1 MGVADNNLAKIDHI
15 VVLMMENR
23 SFDHMLGGFLKLEQ
37 GRADVD
43 GPAADDANEWESKRY
58 EVHAATST
66 KLVKEQDPC
75 HSAECV
81 DDQVSGEMGGFARNY
96 AQTRKKKFPGDTP
109 ATVMAYH
116 TGAQLPVYAFL
127 AEQFAVCDR
136 WFSSVPGA
144 TMPNRCYA
152 IAGRAQGS
160 RDNISPPL
168 YHLESFVRHL
178 DRARVSWRWYSHDDV
193 PLLWFIDQYYAA
205 SHLSRPAYFD
215 RQGLIGRRSFL
226 QDAAA
231 GKLPAVSWIDP
242 NFVDVSFGPEGSNDD
257 HPPTDLRAGQDL
269 VLKLFHALVRGPQWS
284 STLLVITYDEHGGF
298 FDHVHPEEAEDDD
311 PKFRRYGARVPALVI
326 SPWVDTRQVSRVTF
340 DHTSI
345 IKTILTRF
353 CRAQDGS
360 IPNMGKRV
368 RAANHLGELLG
379 REQARPRIPQRQY
392 QHLIEAMA
400 TFHAELL
407 KEGLELQSAGPE
419 ALEPD
424 LTDFQEDFL
433 AGRRELLALRQTALE
448 TTPLPPE

>member
-1 MGVADNNLAKIDHI
+1 MGADNNLAKIDHI

-37 GRADVD
+37 GRNEVD
-43 GPAADDANEWESKRY
+43 GPAADDANEWKSKRY

-127 AEQFAVCDR
+127 ADQFAVCDR

-269 VLKLFHALVRGPQWS
+269 VLKLFHALVRGPQWP

-298 FDHVHPEEAEDDD
+298 FDHVQPEEAEDDD

-326 SPWVDTRQVSRVTF
+326 SPWVDKRQVSHVTL

-379 REQARPRIPQRQY
+379 RERARPRIPQRQY

-407 KEGLELQSAGPE
+407 KEGLELQTAGPE